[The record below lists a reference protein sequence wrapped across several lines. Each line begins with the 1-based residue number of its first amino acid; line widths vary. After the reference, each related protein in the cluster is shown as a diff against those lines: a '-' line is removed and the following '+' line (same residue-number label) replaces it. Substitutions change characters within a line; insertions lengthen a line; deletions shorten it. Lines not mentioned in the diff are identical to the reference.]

1 MNAKVQTWGGTR
13 PPVHKTAAAALRR
26 AGAVEGLRRDVLDRA
41 DLEAG
46 GLEGTDRGLTAGAG
60 TLDEDIDLLHAV
72 LLGATSRRLGR
83 ELRGEGGGL
92 TRTLEA
98 NLAGGCPGDNRARGV
113 REGNDGVVERRLD
126 VGVAVGDVLRNLAT
140 RLAGTARARGLCC
153 CHFWFSSFLS
163 RKATPRGWASL
174 GLTWPS
180 SCLQRCAWGPCG
192 YARWSWCADRGP
204 AGHDGGEGPGTNR
217 FRSCDECRPE
227 PHGGGHPQP

>member
-1 MNAKVQTWGGTR
+1 MNREVQTWGGQR

-26 AGAVEGLRRDVLDRA
+26 ARAVEGLRGDVLDRT

-46 GLEGTDRGLTAGAG
+46 GLQGTDRGLTAGAG
-60 TLDEDIDLLHAV
+60 TLHENVNLLHTV
-72 LLGATSRRLGR
+72 LLGATSRSLGR

-98 NLAGGCPGDNRARGV
+98 NLAGGRPGDNRARGI
-113 REGNDGVVERRLD
+113 REGDDGVVERRLD

-163 RKATPRGWASL
+163 RRDARG
-174 GLTWPS
+174 GIPS
-180 SCLQRCAWGPCG
+180 
-192 YARWSWCADRGP
+192 
-204 AGHDGGEGPGTNR
+204 
-217 FRSCDECRPE
+217 
-227 PHGGGHPQP
+227 